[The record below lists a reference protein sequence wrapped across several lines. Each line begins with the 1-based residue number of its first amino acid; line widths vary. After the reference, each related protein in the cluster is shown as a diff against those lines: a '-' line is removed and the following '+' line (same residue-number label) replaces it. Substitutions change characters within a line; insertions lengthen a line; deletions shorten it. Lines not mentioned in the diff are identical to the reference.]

1 MSVEPRIGGSD
12 EHRLTE
18 ALQPDP
24 QIIHS
29 TYLLEMLNTST
40 YLPPGA
46 GDAVWIGSFG
56 TIYKVPSEATG
67 GAVAIVEHVL
77 GPKQLGAPL
86 HRHSREDE
94 ISHVLEGELTVQ
106 QGDRWDT
113 AGVGGT
119 IIKPRGVFHAFW
131 NPGVTPVRFL
141 EVIAPGG
148 FAQYFRELAP
158 LIRPGGLPELAAVT
172 ALGGRYGLEFN
183 FAGVP
188 ELLARHGLRLG

>member
-1 MSVEPRIGGSD
+1 VEAPANSSRPGPAQGASPLPAN
-12 EHRLTE
+12 HPLY
-18 ALQPDP
+18 Q
-24 QIIHS
+24 
-29 TYLLEMLNTST
+29 LEMLNTST
-40 YLPPGA
+40 YLLPGA
-46 GDAVWIGSFG
+46 GEAVWIGSFG
-56 TIYKVPSEATG
+56 TIYKVPSEVTG

-77 GPKQLGAPL
+77 GPKQLGSPL

-94 ISHVLEGELTVQ
+94 ISHVLEGELAVQ

-131 NPGVTPVRFL
+131 NAGTTPVRFL
-141 EVIAPGG
+141 EVIAPGR
-148 FAQYFRELAP
+148 FDQYFRELAP
-158 LIRPGGLPELAAVT
+158 LIRPGGLPDLAAVT